1 MSTFSFQFAEGEPDA
16 EALKILTAGML
27 AYHAGQGHPRQEDT
41 FSIFIK
47 DKDGKTVGGIILGVL
62 WQRMKINS
70 LWVDESQ
77 RGQGLGTRLMRLA
90 EAEAIKRGCTHA
102 YTDTFT
108 WQAPEFYKKLGYEV
122 YGELKDFPP
131 GNSLIYVSKKL
142 KG

>member
-1 MSTFSFQFAEGEPDA
+1 M
-16 EALKILTAGML
+16 
-27 AYHAGQGHPRQEDT
+27 
-41 FSIFIK
+41 
-47 DKDGKTVGGIILGVL
+47 GGIILGVL

-70 LWVDESQ
+70 LWVDESL
-77 RGQGLGTRLMRLA
+77 RGQGLGTRLMQLA

-131 GNSLIYVSKKL
+131 GNSLIYVKIESVTKHT
-142 KG
+142 